1 MDENNDPNNP
11 FISLHT
17 PIALVALALS
27 VLFFSQIKGVGTATE
42 TMRWQSDNAD
52 KQIFALKDNRERLAR
67 GIEERKPLVAQSEQ
81 TQKQFT
87 DLMKDVD
94 ELARGGDKD
103 AKTIIDG
110 YGIKVNE
117 PGGAP
122 RASTDSKEPAKES
135 K

>member
-1 MDENNDPNNP
+1 MDNNEQDNP
-11 FISLHT
+11 FISVYT
-17 PIALVALALS
+17 PVALVALALS

-42 TMRWQSDNAD
+42 NMRWQSSNAD

-67 GIEERKPLVAQSEQ
+67 AIEERRPLVAQSEQ

-87 DLMKDVD
+87 DLMKEVD

-122 RASTDSKEPAKES
+122 RPSTDSKEPAKD
-135 K
+135 KK

>member
-1 MDENNDPNNP
+1 MENDEPTNP
-11 FISLHT
+11 FVSIHT
-17 PIALVALALS
+17 PVALVALALS
-27 VLFFSQIKGVGTATE
+27 VLFFSQIKGVGTATT
-42 TMRWQSDNAD
+42 TMKWQSDNAT
-52 KQIFALKDNRERLAR
+52 KQIIALKENREKLTRA
-67 GIEERKPLVAQSEQ
+67 IEERRALVAQSEQ

-87 DLMKDVD
+87 DLMKEVD

-122 RASTDSKEPAKES
+122 RAATEPALDK